1 MKTSWQSLY
10 DEIFACEKCEL
21 CRRIHNKVPGQGDIH
36 ARLMFIGEGPGADED
51 MQGLAFVGAAG
62 SC

>member
-21 CRRIHNKVPGQGDIH
+21 CRRIHNKVPGQE
-36 ARLMFIGEGPGADED
+36 IGRAH
-51 MQGLAFVGAAG
+51 V
-62 SC
+62 

>member
-21 CRRIHNKVPGQGDIH
+21 CRRIHNKVPGRLNQVQHAPRRRAGAGDI
-36 ARLMFIGEGPGADED
+36 ACILRNIRR
-51 MQGLAFVGAAG
+51 V
-62 SC
+62 